1 MKAAALGLRLVFA
14 VLTVA
19 LLVLLVVFQF
29 RTSHRLETWSYV
41 PAGRA
46 EVLNRGGQ
54 DIVSLL
60 PVESVSG
67 TAAAE
72 VTRQG
77 NYLHLDS
84 GRSSGLALDV
94 ATDGASYQLRPAT
107 TSQGSLLLAPY
118 PRVVAT
124 MPFDPTGKATAT
136 TEFTFPDTEAEVLA
150 VFPGDEAHIAFDKTR
165 VVLKLR
171 AAQAPPRVL
180 VLFKNLPVVV
190 ELRLVPGEARPHLNQ
205 LTLVW

>member
-1 MKAAALGLRLVFA
+1 MKAAALGLRLVFG
-14 VLTVA
+14 VLAIA

-29 RTSHRLETWSYV
+29 TPSQRLETWSYV
-41 PAGRA
+41 SAGRT
-46 EVLNRGGQ
+46 EVLNSGGQ

-67 TAAAE
+67 TAAAQ

-84 GRSSGLALDV
+84 GRSSGLELDIT
-94 ATDGASYQLRPAT
+94 TDGADFHLRPAT

-136 TEFTFPDTEAEVLA
+136 TEFVFPNSEASVLA
-150 VFPGDEAHIAFDKTR
+150 VFPQDEAQVAFDKTR

-190 ELRLVPGEARPHLNQ
+190 ELRLIPGEARPHLNQ
-205 LTLVW
+205 LTLAW